1 MNRKLVL
8 IVLLILTSVCSVSST
23 DDGDDNDR
31 NDTTKSPQ
39 GEDDENDN
47 SSTIADST
55 TSVSFSSD
63 DYDEDVVKD
72 EEDEYDHKVYKTKRW
87 IRTFVFMI
95 GIAWEQYFPNSNDTV
110 KEEIGPKLRVGQLC
124 GLLKQDLKEAYQ
136 KKCTKLS
143 GDENAYAELSSA
155 KDELKNSLVM
165 WLKYQ
170 YETIKNATKAKDFKL
185 VATTFCQKRD
195 ELFGYVNDFR
205 MLKDRCSFP
214 REIKRENHIRD
225 ILKAISDSVCSNGG
239 TDLASLVSRDGE
251 GRKCVMINKD
261 EILTCG
267 NKALYAFLK
276 RVVKKFIENE
286 YFEFK
291 MDKDDCDEFDAVS
304 ECFVSS
310 VENCV
315 DPIAKNQFTSIFTI
329 FREQTNCAT
338 IT

>member
-1 MNRKLVL
+1 M
-8 IVLLILTSVCSVSST
+8 
-23 DDGDDNDR
+23 
-31 NDTTKSPQ
+31 KSPQ
-39 GEDDENDN
+39 GEDDDNDN
-47 SSTIADST
+47 SSTIVDST
-55 TSVSFSSD
+55 TSVSFSSNED
-63 DYDEDVVKD
+63 DDSDEDVVND
-72 EEDEYDHKVYKTKRW
+72 EEDEYDHQIYKMKRR
-87 IRTFVFMI
+87 IRTLVFVITF
-95 GIAWEQYFPNSNDTV
+95 AWRRFFPDSNEIV
-110 KEEIGPKLRVGQLC
+110 KEEIGPKLRGGQLC
-124 GLLKQDLKEAYQ
+124 GLLKRDVKEAYQ
-136 KKCTKLS
+136 KKCTKIS
-143 GDENAYAELSSA
+143 GDENAYAELSSGT
-155 KDELKNSLVM
+155 DELTNSTQM
-165 WLKYQ
+165 WLNYQ
-170 YETIKNATKAKDFKL
+170 FETIKNATKAKDFKL

-205 MLKDRCSFP
+205 VLKDRCSFP
-214 REIKRENHIRD
+214 REVKRENHIRD

-251 GRKCVMINKD
+251 GQKCIMINKD
-261 EILTCG
+261 EIKTCG
-267 NKALYAFLK
+267 NKALYAFLR